1 MEETTGK
8 RLSRS
13 RCAQD
18 EEGYPL
24 TAVPLSAY
32 PLTRLPAYRLPPYRP
47 TAVPSAAV
55 QNNRLNAETR
65 NVHLLFPRPRAS
77 TGMSK
82 RAITT
87 PQRAWLLAELRV
99 WQESALISEQQAQGI
114 GDLYEG
120 AGELAEHRRSK
131 SVFVLMA
138 AAATLVGL
146 AALLLV
152 GYNWEHLSRGSK
164 LLGVLGTIALTQAAG
179 FSLRYG
185 RKSPAVS
192 ENVFFLGCLFYGAGI
207 WLVAQ
212 VFHLNS
218 HYPDGVWWWAV
229 GVLPFALCLETR
241 LMHALLVG
249 LLALWAGMEV
259 LNFGHLGGW
268 LFGRWGFIPNGAYS
282 LPLLALPGLLWAYRK
297 QSVKTVG
304 MYVPLLAWWTVL
316 QVFAWQLDSNPIY
329 FIGGVGALL
338 LVVAESHAP
347 GSRFAIPYRYYG
359 SLLVG
364 GALVPLSFHSLHRYV
379 AGSTFSLIGPPALLA
394 VIALAIVVLTN
405 DPRTMVKR
413 QAIPMGIS
421 LLMAFLPLVASGTRS
436 IGDAQSASL
445 VVTVLVNVAMLAGA
459 FWLMQLGLQEDRGR
473 PFAAGVVYFL
483 LWSVL
488 RYADLFGNMGG
499 MLGAAMMFFMCGGAL
514 FGVARYWQG
523 RKEVRYA

>member
-1 MEETTGK
+1 M
-8 RLSRS
+8 
-13 RCAQD
+13 
-18 EEGYPL
+18 
-24 TAVPLSAY
+24 
-32 PLTRLPAYRLPPYRP
+32 
-47 TAVPSAAV
+47 
-55 QNNRLNAETR
+55 
-65 NVHLLFPRPRAS
+65 RAPD
-77 TGMSK
+77 MSK
-82 RAITT
+82 RALTAH
-87 PQRAWLLAELRV
+87 QRTWLLEELSLWRRDAIV
-99 WQESALISEQQAQGI
+99 TDQQAQRI
-114 GDLYEG
+114 TALYEG
-120 AGELAEHRRSK
+120 AGEMAERGRSRA
-131 SVFVLMA
+131 VFVLMA

-152 GYNWEHLSRGSK
+152 GYNWQDLSRGTK
-164 LLGVLGTIALTQAAG
+164 LIVVLGTVALTHATG
-179 FSLRYG
+179 FSLRYRPNATG
-185 RKSPAVS
+185 LS
-192 ENVFFLGCLFYGAGI
+192 ETVFFLGCLFYGAGI

-212 VFHLNS
+212 AFHINS
-218 HYPDGVWWWAV
+218 HYPDGIWWWAV

-268 LFGRWGFIPNGAYS
+268 LFGRWGFVPNGAYS

-338 LVVAESHAP
+338 LVVAESHAAR
-347 GSRFAIPYRYYG
+347 SRFAIPYRYYG

-413 QAIPMGIS
+413 QAIPLGIS
-421 LLMAFLPLVASGTRS
+421 LLMAFLPLVASGARS
-436 IGDAQSASL
+436 IRDVQSASL

-459 FWLMQLGLQEDRGR
+459 F
-473 PFAAGVVYFL
+473 
-483 LWSVL
+483 
-488 RYADLFGNMGG
+488 
-499 MLGAAMMFFMCGGAL
+499 
-514 FGVARYWQG
+514 
-523 RKEVRYA
+523 